1 MKHRSWLVSTVV
13 VLVLAAAVPSPVL
26 ALDESD
32 RLFLVGERGVAD
44 GLHALAVRA
53 LERFVADYPNDGRIA
68 LATLLLG
75 RARLA
80 VGLHERALE
89 TFRKAQTLAPP
100 PGPPSEARLWEGEA
114 LFYVLSGRGETE
126 FRSPGGL
133 PTNKYTWKKN
143 SLFAIPVDQ
152 AKRIGIAWS
161 GQTARLAPADKV
173 LYALRDA
180 IGAVDSV
187 PLIASSI
194 LCKKLASGAEIVVLD
209 VKCGRGAFMKSLD
222 AAKELAHW
230 LEEVGTLA
238 GLSTRAVITDMDQPL
253 GRTAGNAI
261 EVREAV
267 DVLSGEPG
275 PVRDLCVF
283 LAEHTLRTA
292 GLDPALVQKALD
304 SGRALAKFHEWLLA
318 QGAAPDALE
327 RLPQAAL
334 RVEVVSARAG
344 WVSSVDA
351 GAVGSAV
358 IALGGGRSQPGGP
371 IDPAVGIET
380 WRRVGDPVSVGEKVF
395 TVHASKQPDQWLL
408 ASLENAVTVS
418 PTIVSARPLVLV
430 NR

>member
-1 MKHRSWLVSTVV
+1 MRDVIAVRRNGGTHSRGQLSALARAAANGAVPDHQLAAWLMAAYLNPLTVQETAWLTQAMADSGERVDRSGLPKPWVDKHSTGGVGDKTT
-13 VLVLAAAVPSPVL
+13 LVLLPLLAACGVP
-26 ALDESD
+26 AL
-32 RLFLVGERGVAD
+32 
-44 GLHALAVRA
+44 
-53 LERFVADYPNDGRIA
+53 
-68 LATLLLG
+68 
-75 RARLA
+75 
-80 VGLHERALE
+80 
-89 TFRKAQTLAPP
+89 KM
-100 PGPPSEARLWEGEA
+100 
-114 LFYVLSGRGETE
+114 SGRGLGITGGTVDKMESIPG
-126 FRSPGGL
+126 FRAELSPAEVL
-133 PTNKYTWKKN
+133 
-143 SLFAIPVDQ
+143 DQ